1 MLNHAILQLSNLRQG
16 VKSRDTQQVRKDFKM
31 AVDKNIVTE
40 DLVVSRF
47 SKKGDLVELEPDNP
61 RTGAVKKF
69 WADLEQVSQA
79 CGKLKEGTELT
90 LALSARG
97 KKS

>member
-1 MLNHAILQLSNLRQG
+1 
-16 VKSRDTQQVRKDFKM
+16 M
-31 AVDKNIVTE
+31 ATDKNVVVE

-69 WADLEQVSQA
+69 WADSDKVSKA
-79 CGKLKEGTELT
+79 CGKLEEGTELSLT
-90 LALSARG
+90 ISSRG

>member
-1 MLNHAILQLSNLRQG
+1 M
-16 VKSRDTQQVRKDFKM
+16 
-31 AVDKNIVTE
+31 VDKNVTV

-69 WADLEQVSQA
+69 WADLAQVSQA
-79 CGKLKEGTELT
+79 CGELREGTGLKLT
-90 LALSARG
+90 ISRAG
-97 KKS
+97 KS

>member
-1 MLNHAILQLSNLRQG
+1 
-16 VKSRDTQQVRKDFKM
+16 M
-31 AVDKNIVTE
+31 AVDKNKNSEIVLV

-69 WADLEQVSQA
+69 WADLDKVSQA
-79 CGKLKEGTELT
+79 CGKLQEGTELT
-90 LALSARG
+90 LTISSGR
-97 KKS
+97 KS

>member
-1 MLNHAILQLSNLRQG
+1 MPSE
-16 VKSRDTQQVRKDFKM
+16 
-31 AVDKNIVTE
+31 IVLV